1 MKNKNKIINEL
12 YEKSPDVRERIRKDV
27 DFSQF
32 EKKNAPAAKSSNG
45 FKWATAVL
53 SVALIAMIAVLAP
66 IIAKTSKPGK
76 SGKTPGVSYASD
88 YVVFIDVNPSVR
100 LDVSG
105 GDVVTAQKGMNK
117 DGVVLLYQENLVGKN
132 IDEAATYLIEKMDE
146 AGLVKDKGK
155 VRISVADK
163 KTGKRIDEKQRHALE
178 VVNNLFKNKNK
189 DVSAMILSDKEID
202 AIEDYYDNNNVGEYE
217 MQMIEEFK
225 AKLLLAIDKKIG
237 RIDEL
242 LNILKPWEKDERKVK
257 KLDQNDAETTRP
269 GVITDADV
277 SGIKDCLNMFDD
289 ILAGGGI
296 SQNVAENTDKDGEFK
311 DYPFVMTVTVGNTG
325 ITAKMYYKEVNT
337 VTETE
342 IDDGEEETEVSTT
355 LSGVM
360 VFGDQKFDVT
370 GKKEIETEGNEKETS
385 IEFTTKSQTNPDN
398 YVKIKQSVEVENG
411 AQEVEYEYEI
421 YENGEKA
428 REFKLEVEDENG
440 KTEVS
445 FKMEIEN
452 VPEETEYKIIK
463 GDVDGKFKIK
473 YEKGKEKGFI
483 TVEAVEGGYKL
494 TYNNG
499 YSEVI

>member
-189 DVSAMILSDKEID
+189 DVSAMILSDNDID

-217 MQMIEEFK
+217 KQMVEEFK

-237 RIDEL
+237 DINKLCEM
-242 LNILKPWEKDERKVK
+242 LNNAGLSESERKVK
-257 KLDQNDAETTRP
+257 NLNQNDAEKAALEAIK
-269 GVITDADV
+269 VYCADYKV
-277 SGIKDCLNMFDD
+277 NYHEVANDEIAEFCEELFDKKKDLLECIDD
-289 ILAGGGI
+289 I
-296 SQNVAENTDKDGEFK
+296 K
-311 DYPFVMTVTVGNTG
+311 
-325 ITAKMYYKEVNT
+325 
-337 VTETE
+337 
-342 IDDGEEETEVSTT
+342 
-355 LSGVM
+355 
-360 VFGDQKFDVT
+360 
-370 GKKEIETEGNEKETS
+370 
-385 IEFTTKSQTNPDN
+385 NPDGDDS
-398 YVKIKQSVEVENG
+398 YGEILSDLLEIVKEELFE
-411 AQEVEYEYEI
+411 QE
-421 YENGEKA
+421 
-428 REFKLEVEDENG
+428 D
-440 KTEVS
+440 
-445 FKMEIEN
+445 
-452 VPEETEYKIIK
+452 
-463 GDVDGKFKIK
+463 
-473 YEKGKEKGFI
+473 
-483 TVEAVEGGYKL
+483 
-494 TYNNG
+494 
-499 YSEVI
+499 

>member
-76 SGKTPGVSYASD
+76 SPKTPGVSYASD

-105 GDVVTAQKGMNK
+105 KDVVTAQKGMNK

-189 DVSAMILSDKEID
+189 DVSAMILSDNDID

-217 MQMIEEFK
+217 KQMVEEFK

-237 RIDEL
+237 DIDKLCEM
-242 LNILKPWEKDERKVK
+242 LNNAGLSESERKVK
-257 KLDQNDAETTRP
+257 NLNQNDAEKAALEAIK
-269 GVITDADV
+269 VYCADYKV
-277 SGIKDCLNMFDD
+277 NYHEVANDEIAEFYEDLLDKKKDLLECIDD
-289 ILAGGGI
+289 I
-296 SQNVAENTDKDGEFK
+296 N
-311 DYPFVMTVTVGNTG
+311 
-325 ITAKMYYKEVNT
+325 
-337 VTETE
+337 
-342 IDDGEEETEVSTT
+342 
-355 LSGVM
+355 
-360 VFGDQKFDVT
+360 
-370 GKKEIETEGNEKETS
+370 
-385 IEFTTKSQTNPDN
+385 NPDGDDS
-398 YVKIKQSVEVENG
+398 YGEILSDLLEIVKEELFE
-411 AQEVEYEYEI
+411 QE
-421 YENGEKA
+421 
-428 REFKLEVEDENG
+428 D
-440 KTEVS
+440 
-445 FKMEIEN
+445 
-452 VPEETEYKIIK
+452 
-463 GDVDGKFKIK
+463 
-473 YEKGKEKGFI
+473 
-483 TVEAVEGGYKL
+483 
-494 TYNNG
+494 
-499 YSEVI
+499 

>member
-66 IIAKTSKPGK
+66 IIAKTSKPEK
-76 SGKTPGVSYASD
+76 PGKTPGVSYASD

-189 DVSAMILSDKEID
+189 DVSAMILSDNDID
-202 AIEDYYDNNNVGEYE
+202 AIEDYYENNNVGEYE
-217 MQMIEEFK
+217 KQMVDEFK
-225 AKLLLAIDKKIG
+225 AKLLLAIEKKIG
-237 RIDEL
+237 KIENL
-242 LNILKPWEKDERKVK
+242 LGMLDKEGLSESERKVK
-257 KLDQNDAETTRP
+257 KLDQNDAEKAALEAIK
-269 GVITDADV
+269 VYCADYKV
-277 SGIKDCLNMFDD
+277 NYHEVANDEIAEFYEELFDKKKDLLECIDD
-289 ILAGGGI
+289 I
-296 SQNVAENTDKDGEFK
+296 K
-311 DYPFVMTVTVGNTG
+311 
-325 ITAKMYYKEVNT
+325 
-337 VTETE
+337 
-342 IDDGEEETEVSTT
+342 
-355 LSGVM
+355 
-360 VFGDQKFDVT
+360 
-370 GKKEIETEGNEKETS
+370 
-385 IEFTTKSQTNPDN
+385 NPDGDDS
-398 YVKIKQSVEVENG
+398 YGEILSDLLEIVKEELFE
-411 AQEVEYEYEI
+411 QE
-421 YENGEKA
+421 
-428 REFKLEVEDENG
+428 D
-440 KTEVS
+440 
-445 FKMEIEN
+445 
-452 VPEETEYKIIK
+452 
-463 GDVDGKFKIK
+463 
-473 YEKGKEKGFI
+473 
-483 TVEAVEGGYKL
+483 
-494 TYNNG
+494 
-499 YSEVI
+499 

>member
-1 MKNKNKIINEL
+1 MKNRNKIINEL

-66 IIAKTSKPGK
+66 IIAKTSKPDK
-76 SGKTPGVSYASD
+76 PGKTPGVSYASD

-178 VVNNLFKNKNK
+178 VVNNLFQNKNK
-189 DVSAMILSDKEID
+189 DVSAMILSDKDID

-217 MQMIEEFK
+217 KQMIEEFK

-257 KLDQNDAETTRP
+257 KLDQNDAEKAALEAIK
-269 GVITDADV
+269 VYCADYKV
-277 SGIKDCLNMFDD
+277 NYYEVANDEIAEFYEDLVEKREDLLECIDD
-289 ILAGGGI
+289 I
-296 SQNVAENTDKDGEFK
+296 N
-311 DYPFVMTVTVGNTG
+311 
-325 ITAKMYYKEVNT
+325 
-337 VTETE
+337 
-342 IDDGEEETEVSTT
+342 
-355 LSGVM
+355 
-360 VFGDQKFDVT
+360 
-370 GKKEIETEGNEKETS
+370 
-385 IEFTTKSQTNPDN
+385 NPDGDDS
-398 YVKIKQSVEVENG
+398 YGEILSDLLEIVKEELFE
-411 AQEVEYEYEI
+411 QE
-421 YENGEKA
+421 
-428 REFKLEVEDENG
+428 D
-440 KTEVS
+440 
-445 FKMEIEN
+445 
-452 VPEETEYKIIK
+452 
-463 GDVDGKFKIK
+463 
-473 YEKGKEKGFI
+473 
-483 TVEAVEGGYKL
+483 
-494 TYNNG
+494 
-499 YSEVI
+499 

>member
-76 SGKTPGVSYASD
+76 PGKTPGVSYASD

-117 DGVVLLYQENLVGKN
+117 DGVVLLYKENLVGKN

-163 KTGKRIDEKQRHALE
+163 KTGKRIDEKQRHAVD

-217 MQMIEEFK
+217 KQMIDDFK
-225 AKLLLAIDKKIG
+225 DKLIVAINEKIRRIESLLGMLDKEG
-237 RIDEL
+237 LSES
-242 LNILKPWEKDERKVK
+242 ERKVK
-257 KLDQNDAETTRP
+257 KLDQNDAEKAALEAIK
-269 GVITDADV
+269 VYCADYKV
-277 SGIKDCLNMFDD
+277 NYYEVANDEIAEFYDDLFDKKKDLLECIDD
-289 ILAGGGI
+289 I
-296 SQNVAENTDKDGEFK
+296 N
-311 DYPFVMTVTVGNTG
+311 
-325 ITAKMYYKEVNT
+325 
-337 VTETE
+337 
-342 IDDGEEETEVSTT
+342 
-355 LSGVM
+355 
-360 VFGDQKFDVT
+360 
-370 GKKEIETEGNEKETS
+370 
-385 IEFTTKSQTNPDN
+385 NPDGDDS
-398 YVKIKQSVEVENG
+398 YGEILSDLLEIVKEELFE
-411 AQEVEYEYEI
+411 QE
-421 YENGEKA
+421 
-428 REFKLEVEDENG
+428 D
-440 KTEVS
+440 
-445 FKMEIEN
+445 
-452 VPEETEYKIIK
+452 
-463 GDVDGKFKIK
+463 
-473 YEKGKEKGFI
+473 
-483 TVEAVEGGYKL
+483 
-494 TYNNG
+494 
-499 YSEVI
+499 

>member
-66 IIAKTSKPGK
+66 IIAKTSKPEK
-76 SGKTPGVSYASD
+76 PGKTPGVSYASD

-178 VVNNLFKNKNK
+178 VVNNLFQNKNK
-189 DVSAMILSDKEID
+189 DVSAMILSDNDID

-217 MQMIEEFK
+217 KQMVEEFK

-237 RIDEL
+237 DINKLCEM
-242 LNILKPWEKDERKVK
+242 LNNAGLSESERKVK
-257 KLDQNDAETTRP
+257 NLDQNDAEKAALEAIK
-269 GVITDADV
+269 VYCADYKV
-277 SGIKDCLNMFDD
+277 NYHEVANDEIAEFYDDLVEKKKDLLECIDD
-289 ILAGGGI
+289 I
-296 SQNVAENTDKDGEFK
+296 K
-311 DYPFVMTVTVGNTG
+311 
-325 ITAKMYYKEVNT
+325 
-337 VTETE
+337 
-342 IDDGEEETEVSTT
+342 
-355 LSGVM
+355 
-360 VFGDQKFDVT
+360 
-370 GKKEIETEGNEKETS
+370 
-385 IEFTTKSQTNPDN
+385 NPDGDDS
-398 YVKIKQSVEVENG
+398 YGEILSDLLEIVKEELFE
-411 AQEVEYEYEI
+411 QE
-421 YENGEKA
+421 
-428 REFKLEVEDENG
+428 D
-440 KTEVS
+440 
-445 FKMEIEN
+445 
-452 VPEETEYKIIK
+452 
-463 GDVDGKFKIK
+463 
-473 YEKGKEKGFI
+473 
-483 TVEAVEGGYKL
+483 
-494 TYNNG
+494 
-499 YSEVI
+499 

>member
-66 IIAKTSKPGK
+66 IIAKTSKPDK

-117 DGVVLLYQENLVGKN
+117 DGVVLLYQENLIGKN

-178 VVNNLFKNKNK
+178 VVNNLFQNKNK
-189 DVSAMILSDKEID
+189 DVSAMILSDNDID

-217 MQMIEEFK
+217 KQVVEEFK
-225 AKLLLAIDKKIG
+225 AKLLLAIEKKIG
-237 RIDEL
+237 KIENL
-242 LNILKPWEKDERKVK
+242 LGMLDKEGLSESERKVK
-257 KLDQNDAETTRP
+257 KLDQNDAEKAALEAIK
-269 GVITDADV
+269 VYCADYKV
-277 SGIKDCLNMFDD
+277 NYYEVANDEIAEFYEDLEKNKEKLQKSLKKINENDDDDDYGD
-289 ILAGGGI
+289 ILADLLEI
-296 SQNVAENTDKDGEFK
+296 V
-311 DYPFVMTVTVGNTG
+311 
-325 ITAKMYYKEVNT
+325 KE
-337 VTETE
+337 ELFE
-342 IDDGEEETEVSTT
+342 
-355 LSGVM
+355 
-360 VFGDQKFDVT
+360 
-370 GKKEIETEGNEKETS
+370 
-385 IEFTTKSQTNPDN
+385 
-398 YVKIKQSVEVENG
+398 
-411 AQEVEYEYEI
+411 QE
-421 YENGEKA
+421 
-428 REFKLEVEDENG
+428 D
-440 KTEVS
+440 
-445 FKMEIEN
+445 
-452 VPEETEYKIIK
+452 
-463 GDVDGKFKIK
+463 
-473 YEKGKEKGFI
+473 
-483 TVEAVEGGYKL
+483 
-494 TYNNG
+494 
-499 YSEVI
+499 

>member
-66 IIAKTSKPGK
+66 IIAKTSKPDK
-76 SGKTPGVSYASD
+76 PGKTPGVSYASD

-189 DVSAMILSDKEID
+189 DVSAMILSDNDID

-217 MQMIEEFK
+217 KQMVDEFK
-225 AKLLLAIDKKIG
+225 AKLLLAIEKKIG
-237 RIDEL
+237 KIENL
-242 LNILKPWEKDERKVK
+242 LGMLDKEGLSESERKVK
-257 KLDQNDAETTRP
+257 KLDQNDAEKAALEAIK
-269 GVITDADV
+269 VYCADYKV
-277 SGIKDCLNMFDD
+277 NYHEVANDEIAEFYDDLVDKRKDLLECIDD
-289 ILAGGGI
+289 I
-296 SQNVAENTDKDGEFK
+296 N
-311 DYPFVMTVTVGNTG
+311 
-325 ITAKMYYKEVNT
+325 
-337 VTETE
+337 
-342 IDDGEEETEVSTT
+342 
-355 LSGVM
+355 
-360 VFGDQKFDVT
+360 
-370 GKKEIETEGNEKETS
+370 
-385 IEFTTKSQTNPDN
+385 NPDGDDS
-398 YVKIKQSVEVENG
+398 YGEILSDLLEIVKEELFE
-411 AQEVEYEYEI
+411 QE
-421 YENGEKA
+421 
-428 REFKLEVEDENG
+428 D
-440 KTEVS
+440 
-445 FKMEIEN
+445 
-452 VPEETEYKIIK
+452 
-463 GDVDGKFKIK
+463 
-473 YEKGKEKGFI
+473 
-483 TVEAVEGGYKL
+483 
-494 TYNNG
+494 
-499 YSEVI
+499 

>member
-66 IIAKTSKPGK
+66 IIAKTSKPR
-76 SGKTPGVSYASD
+76 KTPGVSYASD

-178 VVNNLFKNKNK
+178 VVNNLFQNKNK
-189 DVSAMILSDKEID
+189 DVSAMILSDKDID

-217 MQMIEEFK
+217 KQMIDDFK
-225 AKLLLAIDKKIG
+225 DKLIVAINEKIRRIKSLLGMLDKEG
-237 RIDEL
+237 LSES
-242 LNILKPWEKDERKVK
+242 ERKVK
-257 KLDQNDAETTRP
+257 KLDQNDAEKAALEAIK
-269 GVITDADV
+269 VYCADYKV
-277 SGIKDCLNMFDD
+277 NYHEVANDEIAEFYEDLDD
-289 ILAGGGI
+289 
-296 SQNVAENTDKDGEFK
+296 KR
-311 DYPFVMTVTVGNTG
+311 
-325 ITAKMYYKEVNT
+325 KELLKC
-337 VTETE
+337 
-342 IDDGEEETEVSTT
+342 ID
-355 LSGVM
+355 
-360 VFGDQKFDVT
+360 
-370 GKKEIETEGNEKETS
+370 
-385 IEFTTKSQTNPDN
+385 
-398 YVKIKQSVEVENG
+398 KIKNSDGDDSYGEILSDLLEIVKEELFE
-411 AQEVEYEYEI
+411 QE
-421 YENGEKA
+421 
-428 REFKLEVEDENG
+428 D
-440 KTEVS
+440 
-445 FKMEIEN
+445 
-452 VPEETEYKIIK
+452 
-463 GDVDGKFKIK
+463 
-473 YEKGKEKGFI
+473 
-483 TVEAVEGGYKL
+483 
-494 TYNNG
+494 
-499 YSEVI
+499 

>member
-217 MQMIEEFK
+217 KQMIEKFK
-225 AKLLLAIDKKIG
+225 ERLLLAIDKKIG
-237 RIDEL
+237 DIDGL

-257 KLDQNDAETTRP
+257 KLDQNDAEKAALEAIK
-269 GVITDADV
+269 VYCADYKV
-277 SGIKDCLNMFDD
+277 NYYDVANDEIAEFYEDLLDKKKDLLECIDD
-289 ILAGGGI
+289 I
-296 SQNVAENTDKDGEFK
+296 N
-311 DYPFVMTVTVGNTG
+311 
-325 ITAKMYYKEVNT
+325 
-337 VTETE
+337 
-342 IDDGEEETEVSTT
+342 
-355 LSGVM
+355 
-360 VFGDQKFDVT
+360 
-370 GKKEIETEGNEKETS
+370 
-385 IEFTTKSQTNPDN
+385 NPDGDDS
-398 YVKIKQSVEVENG
+398 YGEILSDLLEIVKEELFE
-411 AQEVEYEYEI
+411 QE
-421 YENGEKA
+421 
-428 REFKLEVEDENG
+428 D
-440 KTEVS
+440 
-445 FKMEIEN
+445 
-452 VPEETEYKIIK
+452 
-463 GDVDGKFKIK
+463 
-473 YEKGKEKGFI
+473 
-483 TVEAVEGGYKL
+483 
-494 TYNNG
+494 
-499 YSEVI
+499 

>member
-117 DGVVLLYQENLVGKN
+117 DGVVLLYQENLIGKN

-178 VVNNLFKNKNK
+178 VVNNLFQNKNK
-189 DVSAMILSDKEID
+189 DVSAMILSDNEID

-217 MQMIEEFK
+217 KQMIEEFK

-242 LNILKPWEKDERKVK
+242 LNTLKPWEKDERKVK
-257 KLDQNDAETTRP
+257 NLDQNDAEKAALEAIK
-269 GVITDADV
+269 VYCADYKV
-277 SGIKDCLNMFDD
+277 NYYEVANDEIAEFYEDLVEKKKDLQECIDD
-289 ILAGGGI
+289 I
-296 SQNVAENTDKDGEFK
+296 N
-311 DYPFVMTVTVGNTG
+311 
-325 ITAKMYYKEVNT
+325 
-337 VTETE
+337 
-342 IDDGEEETEVSTT
+342 
-355 LSGVM
+355 
-360 VFGDQKFDVT
+360 
-370 GKKEIETEGNEKETS
+370 
-385 IEFTTKSQTNPDN
+385 NPDGDDS
-398 YVKIKQSVEVENG
+398 YGEILSDLLEIVKEELFE
-411 AQEVEYEYEI
+411 QE
-421 YENGEKA
+421 
-428 REFKLEVEDENG
+428 D
-440 KTEVS
+440 
-445 FKMEIEN
+445 
-452 VPEETEYKIIK
+452 
-463 GDVDGKFKIK
+463 
-473 YEKGKEKGFI
+473 
-483 TVEAVEGGYKL
+483 
-494 TYNNG
+494 
-499 YSEVI
+499 

>member
-66 IIAKTSKPGK
+66 IIAKTSKPK
-76 SGKTPGVSYASD
+76 SYASD

-163 KTGKRIDEKQRHALE
+163 KTGKRIDEKQRHALD

-217 MQMIEEFK
+217 KQMIDDFK
-225 AKLLLAIDKKIG
+225 DKLIVAINEKIRRIESLLGMLDKEG
-237 RIDEL
+237 LSES
-242 LNILKPWEKDERKVK
+242 ERKVK
-257 KLDQNDAETTRP
+257 KLDQNDAEKAAL
-269 GVITDADV
+269 GAIKVYCADYKV
-277 SGIKDCLNMFDD
+277 NYHEVANDEIAEFYEDLLDKKKDLRECIDD
-289 ILAGGGI
+289 I
-296 SQNVAENTDKDGEFK
+296 N
-311 DYPFVMTVTVGNTG
+311 
-325 ITAKMYYKEVNT
+325 
-337 VTETE
+337 
-342 IDDGEEETEVSTT
+342 
-355 LSGVM
+355 
-360 VFGDQKFDVT
+360 
-370 GKKEIETEGNEKETS
+370 
-385 IEFTTKSQTNPDN
+385 NPDGDDS
-398 YVKIKQSVEVENG
+398 YGEILSDLLEIVKEELFE
-411 AQEVEYEYEI
+411 QE
-421 YENGEKA
+421 
-428 REFKLEVEDENG
+428 D
-440 KTEVS
+440 
-445 FKMEIEN
+445 
-452 VPEETEYKIIK
+452 
-463 GDVDGKFKIK
+463 
-473 YEKGKEKGFI
+473 
-483 TVEAVEGGYKL
+483 
-494 TYNNG
+494 
-499 YSEVI
+499 

>member
-163 KTGKRIDEKQRHALE
+163 KTGKRIDEKQRHAVD
-178 VVNNLFKNKNK
+178 VVNNLFQNKNK
-189 DVSAMILSDKEID
+189 DVSAMILSDNEID

-217 MQMIEEFK
+217 KQMVEEFK

-242 LNILKPWEKDERKVK
+242 LNNILKPWEEDERKVK
-257 KLDQNDAETTRP
+257 KLDQNDAEKAALEAIK
-269 GVITDADV
+269 VYCADYKV
-277 SGIKDCLNMFDD
+277 NYYEVANDEIAEFCEELFDKKKDLQECIDD
-289 ILAGGGI
+289 I
-296 SQNVAENTDKDGEFK
+296 N
-311 DYPFVMTVTVGNTG
+311 
-325 ITAKMYYKEVNT
+325 
-337 VTETE
+337 
-342 IDDGEEETEVSTT
+342 
-355 LSGVM
+355 
-360 VFGDQKFDVT
+360 
-370 GKKEIETEGNEKETS
+370 
-385 IEFTTKSQTNPDN
+385 NPDGDDS
-398 YVKIKQSVEVENG
+398 YGEILSDLLEIVKEELFE
-411 AQEVEYEYEI
+411 QE
-421 YENGEKA
+421 
-428 REFKLEVEDENG
+428 D
-440 KTEVS
+440 
-445 FKMEIEN
+445 
-452 VPEETEYKIIK
+452 
-463 GDVDGKFKIK
+463 
-473 YEKGKEKGFI
+473 
-483 TVEAVEGGYKL
+483 
-494 TYNNG
+494 
-499 YSEVI
+499 

>member
-32 EKKNAPAAKSSNG
+32 EKKNASAAKSSNG

-66 IIAKTSKPGK
+66 IIAKTSKPDK
-76 SGKTPGVSYASD
+76 PGKTPGVSYASD

-163 KTGKRIDEKQRHALE
+163 KTGKRIDEKQRHAVD
-178 VVNNLFKNKNK
+178 VVNNLFQNKNK
-189 DVSAMILSDKEID
+189 DVSAMILSDNDID

-217 MQMIEEFK
+217 KQMVEEFK

-257 KLDQNDAETTRP
+257 NLDQTDKEKAALEAIKVYCADYKVNYYEVANDEIAEFYDDL
-269 GVITDADV
+269 VEKK
-277 SGIKDCLNMFDD
+277 KDLLECVDD
-289 ILAGGGI
+289 I
-296 SQNVAENTDKDGEFK
+296 K
-311 DYPFVMTVTVGNTG
+311 
-325 ITAKMYYKEVNT
+325 
-337 VTETE
+337 
-342 IDDGEEETEVSTT
+342 
-355 LSGVM
+355 
-360 VFGDQKFDVT
+360 
-370 GKKEIETEGNEKETS
+370 
-385 IEFTTKSQTNPDN
+385 NPDGDDS
-398 YVKIKQSVEVENG
+398 YGEILSDLLEIVKEELFE
-411 AQEVEYEYEI
+411 QE
-421 YENGEKA
+421 
-428 REFKLEVEDENG
+428 D
-440 KTEVS
+440 
-445 FKMEIEN
+445 
-452 VPEETEYKIIK
+452 
-463 GDVDGKFKIK
+463 
-473 YEKGKEKGFI
+473 
-483 TVEAVEGGYKL
+483 
-494 TYNNG
+494 
-499 YSEVI
+499 

>member
-189 DVSAMILSDKEID
+189 DVSAMILSDNDID

-217 MQMIEEFK
+217 KQMVEEFK

-237 RIDEL
+237 DINKLCEM
-242 LNILKPWEKDERKVK
+242 LNNAGLSESERKVK
-257 KLDQNDAETTRP
+257 NLDQNDAEKAALEAIK
-269 GVITDADV
+269 VYCADYKV
-277 SGIKDCLNMFDD
+277 NYHEVANDEIAEFCEELFDKKKDLQECIDD
-289 ILAGGGI
+289 I
-296 SQNVAENTDKDGEFK
+296 K
-311 DYPFVMTVTVGNTG
+311 
-325 ITAKMYYKEVNT
+325 
-337 VTETE
+337 
-342 IDDGEEETEVSTT
+342 
-355 LSGVM
+355 
-360 VFGDQKFDVT
+360 
-370 GKKEIETEGNEKETS
+370 
-385 IEFTTKSQTNPDN
+385 NPDGDDS
-398 YVKIKQSVEVENG
+398 YGEILSDLLEIVKEELFE
-411 AQEVEYEYEI
+411 QE
-421 YENGEKA
+421 
-428 REFKLEVEDENG
+428 D
-440 KTEVS
+440 
-445 FKMEIEN
+445 
-452 VPEETEYKIIK
+452 
-463 GDVDGKFKIK
+463 
-473 YEKGKEKGFI
+473 
-483 TVEAVEGGYKL
+483 
-494 TYNNG
+494 
-499 YSEVI
+499 

>member
-66 IIAKTSKPGK
+66 IIAKTSKPEK

-178 VVNNLFKNKNK
+178 VVNNLFQNKNK
-189 DVSAMILSDKEID
+189 DVSAMILSDNEID
-202 AIEDYYDNNNVGEYE
+202 AIEDYYDNNNVGQYE
-217 MQMIEEFK
+217 IDMIKEFK
-225 AKLLLAIDKKIG
+225 DKLLRAIDKKIG
-237 RIDEL
+237 DIDEL
-242 LNILKPWEKDERKVK
+242 LNTLKPWEKDERKVK
-257 KLDQNDAETTRP
+257 HLDQNDKEKAALEAIKVYCADYKVNYYEVANDEIAEFYEDL
-269 GVITDADV
+269 VEKK
-277 SGIKDCLNMFDD
+277 KDLQECIDD
-289 ILAGGGI
+289 I
-296 SQNVAENTDKDGEFK
+296 N
-311 DYPFVMTVTVGNTG
+311 
-325 ITAKMYYKEVNT
+325 
-337 VTETE
+337 
-342 IDDGEEETEVSTT
+342 
-355 LSGVM
+355 
-360 VFGDQKFDVT
+360 
-370 GKKEIETEGNEKETS
+370 
-385 IEFTTKSQTNPDN
+385 NPDGDDS
-398 YVKIKQSVEVENG
+398 YGEILSDLLEIVKEELFE
-411 AQEVEYEYEI
+411 QE
-421 YENGEKA
+421 
-428 REFKLEVEDENG
+428 D
-440 KTEVS
+440 
-445 FKMEIEN
+445 
-452 VPEETEYKIIK
+452 
-463 GDVDGKFKIK
+463 
-473 YEKGKEKGFI
+473 
-483 TVEAVEGGYKL
+483 
-494 TYNNG
+494 
-499 YSEVI
+499 

>member
-12 YEKSPDVRERIRKDV
+12 YEKSPDIRERIRKDV

-117 DGVVLLYQENLVGKN
+117 DGVVLLYQENLIGKN

-178 VVNNLFKNKNK
+178 VVNNLFQNKNK
-189 DVSAMILSDKEID
+189 DVSAMILSDNDID

-217 MQMIEEFK
+217 KQMIDDFK
-225 AKLLLAIDKKIG
+225 GRLLAVINKKIE

-242 LNILKPWEKDERKVK
+242 LNNILKPWEEDERKVK
-257 KLDQNDAETTRP
+257 HLDQNDAEKAALEAIK
-269 GVITDADV
+269 VYCADYKV
-277 SGIKDCLNMFDD
+277 NYYEVANDEIAEFCEELFDKKKDLQECIDD
-289 ILAGGGI
+289 I
-296 SQNVAENTDKDGEFK
+296 N
-311 DYPFVMTVTVGNTG
+311 
-325 ITAKMYYKEVNT
+325 
-337 VTETE
+337 
-342 IDDGEEETEVSTT
+342 
-355 LSGVM
+355 
-360 VFGDQKFDVT
+360 
-370 GKKEIETEGNEKETS
+370 
-385 IEFTTKSQTNPDN
+385 NPDGDDS
-398 YVKIKQSVEVENG
+398 YGEILSDLLEIVKEELFE
-411 AQEVEYEYEI
+411 QE
-421 YENGEKA
+421 
-428 REFKLEVEDENG
+428 D
-440 KTEVS
+440 
-445 FKMEIEN
+445 
-452 VPEETEYKIIK
+452 
-463 GDVDGKFKIK
+463 
-473 YEKGKEKGFI
+473 
-483 TVEAVEGGYKL
+483 
-494 TYNNG
+494 
-499 YSEVI
+499 

>member
-76 SGKTPGVSYASD
+76 SPKTPGVSYASD

-146 AGLVKDKGK
+146 AGLVKDNGK

-163 KTGKRIDEKQRHALE
+163 KTGKRIDEKQRHAVE

-217 MQMIEEFK
+217 KQMIDDFK
-225 AKLLLAIDKKIG
+225 GRLLAAINKKIE

-242 LNILKPWEKDERKVK
+242 LNNILKPWEEDERKVK
-257 KLDQNDAETTRP
+257 HLDQNDAEKAALEAIK
-269 GVITDADV
+269 VYCADYKV
-277 SGIKDCLNMFDD
+277 NYYEVANDEIAEFYEDLVEKKKDLQECIDD
-289 ILAGGGI
+289 I
-296 SQNVAENTDKDGEFK
+296 N
-311 DYPFVMTVTVGNTG
+311 
-325 ITAKMYYKEVNT
+325 
-337 VTETE
+337 
-342 IDDGEEETEVSTT
+342 
-355 LSGVM
+355 
-360 VFGDQKFDVT
+360 
-370 GKKEIETEGNEKETS
+370 
-385 IEFTTKSQTNPDN
+385 NPDGDDS
-398 YVKIKQSVEVENG
+398 YGEILSDLLEIVKEELFE
-411 AQEVEYEYEI
+411 QE
-421 YENGEKA
+421 
-428 REFKLEVEDENG
+428 D
-440 KTEVS
+440 
-445 FKMEIEN
+445 
-452 VPEETEYKIIK
+452 
-463 GDVDGKFKIK
+463 
-473 YEKGKEKGFI
+473 
-483 TVEAVEGGYKL
+483 
-494 TYNNG
+494 
-499 YSEVI
+499 

>member
-66 IIAKTSKPGK
+66 IIAKTSKPDK
-76 SGKTPGVSYASD
+76 PGKTPGVSYASD

-155 VRISVADK
+155 VKISVADK

-202 AIEDYYDNNNVGEYE
+202 AIEDYYDNNNVGDYE
-217 MQMIEEFK
+217 KQMIDEFK
-225 AKLLLAIDKKIG
+225 SKLLLAIEKKIG
-237 RIDEL
+237 KIENL
-242 LNILKPWEKDERKVK
+242 LGMLDKEGLSESERKVK
-257 KLDQNDAETTRP
+257 KLDQNDAEKAALEAIK
-269 GVITDADV
+269 VYCADYKV
-277 SGIKDCLNMFDD
+277 NYHEVANDEIAEFYEDLVEKKKDLLECIDD
-289 ILAGGGI
+289 I
-296 SQNVAENTDKDGEFK
+296 N
-311 DYPFVMTVTVGNTG
+311 
-325 ITAKMYYKEVNT
+325 
-337 VTETE
+337 
-342 IDDGEEETEVSTT
+342 
-355 LSGVM
+355 
-360 VFGDQKFDVT
+360 
-370 GKKEIETEGNEKETS
+370 
-385 IEFTTKSQTNPDN
+385 NPDGDDS
-398 YVKIKQSVEVENG
+398 YGEILSDLLEIVKEELFE
-411 AQEVEYEYEI
+411 QE
-421 YENGEKA
+421 
-428 REFKLEVEDENG
+428 D
-440 KTEVS
+440 
-445 FKMEIEN
+445 
-452 VPEETEYKIIK
+452 
-463 GDVDGKFKIK
+463 
-473 YEKGKEKGFI
+473 
-483 TVEAVEGGYKL
+483 
-494 TYNNG
+494 
-499 YSEVI
+499 

>member
-12 YEKSPDVRERIRKDV
+12 YEKSPDVRERIKKDV

-202 AIEDYYDNNNVGEYE
+202 AIEDYYDDNNVGEYE
-217 MQMIEEFK
+217 KQMVEEFK
-225 AKLLLAIDKKIG
+225 DKLIVAINEKIRRIESLLGMLDKEG
-237 RIDEL
+237 LSES
-242 LNILKPWEKDERKVK
+242 ERKVK
-257 KLDQNDAETTRP
+257 KLDQNDAEKAALEAIK
-269 GVITDADV
+269 VYCADYKV
-277 SGIKDCLNMFDD
+277 NYHEVANDEIAEFYNDLVEKKKDLLECIDD
-289 ILAGGGI
+289 I
-296 SQNVAENTDKDGEFK
+296 N
-311 DYPFVMTVTVGNTG
+311 
-325 ITAKMYYKEVNT
+325 
-337 VTETE
+337 
-342 IDDGEEETEVSTT
+342 
-355 LSGVM
+355 
-360 VFGDQKFDVT
+360 
-370 GKKEIETEGNEKETS
+370 
-385 IEFTTKSQTNPDN
+385 NPDGDDS
-398 YVKIKQSVEVENG
+398 YGEILSDLLEIVKEELFE
-411 AQEVEYEYEI
+411 QE
-421 YENGEKA
+421 
-428 REFKLEVEDENG
+428 D
-440 KTEVS
+440 
-445 FKMEIEN
+445 
-452 VPEETEYKIIK
+452 
-463 GDVDGKFKIK
+463 
-473 YEKGKEKGFI
+473 
-483 TVEAVEGGYKL
+483 
-494 TYNNG
+494 
-499 YSEVI
+499 

>member
-66 IIAKTSKPGK
+66 IIAKTSKPEK

-163 KTGKRIDEKQRHALE
+163 KTGKRIDEKQRHAVD
-178 VVNNLFKNKNK
+178 VVNNLFQNKNK
-189 DVSAMILSDKEID
+189 DVSAMILSDNEID

-217 MQMIEEFK
+217 KQMVEEFK

-257 KLDQNDAETTRP
+257 NLDQNDAEKAALEAIK
-269 GVITDADV
+269 VYCADYKV
-277 SGIKDCLNMFDD
+277 NYYEVANDEIAEFYEDLVEKKKDLQECIDD
-289 ILAGGGI
+289 I
-296 SQNVAENTDKDGEFK
+296 N
-311 DYPFVMTVTVGNTG
+311 
-325 ITAKMYYKEVNT
+325 
-337 VTETE
+337 
-342 IDDGEEETEVSTT
+342 
-355 LSGVM
+355 
-360 VFGDQKFDVT
+360 
-370 GKKEIETEGNEKETS
+370 
-385 IEFTTKSQTNPDN
+385 NPDGDDS
-398 YVKIKQSVEVENG
+398 YGEILSDLLEIVKEELFE
-411 AQEVEYEYEI
+411 QE
-421 YENGEKA
+421 
-428 REFKLEVEDENG
+428 D
-440 KTEVS
+440 
-445 FKMEIEN
+445 
-452 VPEETEYKIIK
+452 
-463 GDVDGKFKIK
+463 
-473 YEKGKEKGFI
+473 
-483 TVEAVEGGYKL
+483 
-494 TYNNG
+494 
-499 YSEVI
+499 

>member
-32 EKKNAPAAKSSNG
+32 EKKNALAAKSSNG

-189 DVSAMILSDKEID
+189 DVSAMILSDNDID

-217 MQMIEEFK
+217 KQMIDDFK
-225 AKLLLAIDKKIG
+225 DKLIVAINEKIRRIESLLGMLDKEG
-237 RIDEL
+237 LSES
-242 LNILKPWEKDERKVK
+242 ERKVK
-257 KLDQNDAETTRP
+257 KLDQNDAEKAALEAIK
-269 GVITDADV
+269 VYCADYKV
-277 SGIKDCLNMFDD
+277 NYHEVANDEIAEFYDD
-289 ILAGGGI
+289 LD
-296 SQNVAENTDKDGEFK
+296 DK
-311 DYPFVMTVTVGNTG
+311 
-325 ITAKMYYKEVNT
+325 
-337 VTETE
+337 
-342 IDDGEEETEVSTT
+342 
-355 LSGVM
+355 
-360 VFGDQKFDVT
+360 
-370 GKKEIETEGNEKETS
+370 KKELLKCI
-385 IEFTTKSQTNPDN
+385 D
-398 YVKIKQSVEVENG
+398 KIKNSDGDDSYGEILSDLLEIVKEELFE
-411 AQEVEYEYEI
+411 QE
-421 YENGEKA
+421 
-428 REFKLEVEDENG
+428 D
-440 KTEVS
+440 
-445 FKMEIEN
+445 
-452 VPEETEYKIIK
+452 
-463 GDVDGKFKIK
+463 
-473 YEKGKEKGFI
+473 
-483 TVEAVEGGYKL
+483 
-494 TYNNG
+494 
-499 YSEVI
+499 

>member
-66 IIAKTSKPGK
+66 IIAKTSKPEK

-146 AGLVKDKGK
+146 AGLVKDKGN

-178 VVNNLFKNKNK
+178 VVNNLFQNKNK
-189 DVSAMILSDKEID
+189 DVSAMILSDNEID
-202 AIEDYYDNNNVGEYE
+202 AIEDYYDNNNVGQYE
-217 MQMIEEFK
+217 IDMIKEFK
-225 AKLLLAIDKKIG
+225 DKLLRAIDKKIG

-242 LNILKPWEKDERKVK
+242 LKILKPWEKDECKVK
-257 KLDQNDAETTRP
+257 KLDQNDAEKAALEAIK
-269 GVITDADV
+269 VYCADYKV
-277 SGIKDCLNMFDD
+277 NYYEVANDEIAEFYEDLVEKKKDLQECIDD
-289 ILAGGGI
+289 I
-296 SQNVAENTDKDGEFK
+296 N
-311 DYPFVMTVTVGNTG
+311 
-325 ITAKMYYKEVNT
+325 
-337 VTETE
+337 
-342 IDDGEEETEVSTT
+342 
-355 LSGVM
+355 
-360 VFGDQKFDVT
+360 
-370 GKKEIETEGNEKETS
+370 
-385 IEFTTKSQTNPDN
+385 NPDGDDS
-398 YVKIKQSVEVENG
+398 YGEILSDLLEIVKEELFE
-411 AQEVEYEYEI
+411 QE
-421 YENGEKA
+421 
-428 REFKLEVEDENG
+428 D
-440 KTEVS
+440 
-445 FKMEIEN
+445 
-452 VPEETEYKIIK
+452 
-463 GDVDGKFKIK
+463 
-473 YEKGKEKGFI
+473 
-483 TVEAVEGGYKL
+483 
-494 TYNNG
+494 
-499 YSEVI
+499 

>member
-117 DGVVLLYQENLVGKN
+117 DGVVLLYKENLVGKN

-146 AGLVKDKGK
+146 AGLVKDKGE

-178 VVNNLFKNKNK
+178 VVNNLFQNKNK
-189 DVSAMILSDKEID
+189 DVSAMILSDNEID
-202 AIEDYYDNNNVGEYE
+202 AIEDYYDNNNVGQYE
-217 MQMIEEFK
+217 IDMIKEFK
-225 AKLLLAIDKKIG
+225 DKLLRAIDKKIG

-242 LNILKPWEKDERKVK
+242 LKILKPWEKDERKVK
-257 KLDQNDAETTRP
+257 KLDQNDAEKAALEAIK
-269 GVITDADV
+269 VYCADYKV
-277 SGIKDCLNMFDD
+277 NYYEVANDEIAEFYEDLVEKKKDLQECIDD
-289 ILAGGGI
+289 I
-296 SQNVAENTDKDGEFK
+296 N
-311 DYPFVMTVTVGNTG
+311 
-325 ITAKMYYKEVNT
+325 
-337 VTETE
+337 
-342 IDDGEEETEVSTT
+342 
-355 LSGVM
+355 
-360 VFGDQKFDVT
+360 
-370 GKKEIETEGNEKETS
+370 
-385 IEFTTKSQTNPDN
+385 NPDGDDS
-398 YVKIKQSVEVENG
+398 YGEILSDLLEIVKEELFE
-411 AQEVEYEYEI
+411 QE
-421 YENGEKA
+421 
-428 REFKLEVEDENG
+428 D
-440 KTEVS
+440 
-445 FKMEIEN
+445 
-452 VPEETEYKIIK
+452 
-463 GDVDGKFKIK
+463 
-473 YEKGKEKGFI
+473 
-483 TVEAVEGGYKL
+483 
-494 TYNNG
+494 
-499 YSEVI
+499 

>member
-12 YEKSPDVRERIRKDV
+12 YEKSPDVRERIKKDV

-32 EKKNAPAAKSSNG
+32 EKKNASAAKSSNG

-66 IIAKTSKPGK
+66 IIAKTSKPDK

-163 KTGKRIDEKQRHALE
+163 KTGKRIDEKQRHAVD
-178 VVNNLFKNKNK
+178 VVNNLFQNKNK
-189 DVSAMILSDKEID
+189 DVSAMILSDNDID

-217 MQMIEEFK
+217 KQMVEEFK

-242 LNILKPWEKDERKVK
+242 LKILKPWEKDERKVK
-257 KLDQNDAETTRP
+257 NLDQNDAEKAALEAIK
-269 GVITDADV
+269 VYCADYKV
-277 SGIKDCLNMFDD
+277 NYYEVANDEIAEFYDDLVEKKKDLLECIDD
-289 ILAGGGI
+289 I
-296 SQNVAENTDKDGEFK
+296 K
-311 DYPFVMTVTVGNTG
+311 
-325 ITAKMYYKEVNT
+325 
-337 VTETE
+337 
-342 IDDGEEETEVSTT
+342 
-355 LSGVM
+355 
-360 VFGDQKFDVT
+360 
-370 GKKEIETEGNEKETS
+370 
-385 IEFTTKSQTNPDN
+385 NPDGDDS
-398 YVKIKQSVEVENG
+398 YGEILSDLLEIVKEELFE
-411 AQEVEYEYEI
+411 QE
-421 YENGEKA
+421 
-428 REFKLEVEDENG
+428 D
-440 KTEVS
+440 
-445 FKMEIEN
+445 
-452 VPEETEYKIIK
+452 
-463 GDVDGKFKIK
+463 
-473 YEKGKEKGFI
+473 
-483 TVEAVEGGYKL
+483 
-494 TYNNG
+494 
-499 YSEVI
+499 